1 VTRPTLPTRSG
12 KSSARDPPADA
23 PVATDRG
30 LSPVVGKT
38 LELGVGVLLVALL
51 TATFF
56 GSVAPDYRSA
66 VGTEVG
72 DRTIAAAA
80 DRIETAV
87 PTSDVV
93 RVDRRVTVRLPD
105 TIRGSPYRIVADGA
119 SPASVR
125 LVHADDAVGGRIR
138 LAVPGSAE
146 IRGSWRS
153 TSPSQITVTAG
164 EGSLSVRLV
173 DGGSDSI
180 EGAPTMRSEPI
191 EAAQTTRTPGD
202 ST

>member
-1 VTRPTLPTRSG
+1 MTRPPLPTCSG
-12 KSSARDPPADA
+12 ESSARGPPADA
-23 PVATDRG
+23 PATTDRG
-30 LSPVVGKT
+30 LSPVIGKT
-38 LELGVGVLLVALL
+38 LELGIGVLLVALL

-56 GSVAPDYRSA
+56 GSVAPDYRAA

-72 DRTIAAAA
+72 DRTLAAAA

-138 LAVPGSAE
+138 LAIPGSAE
-146 IRGSWRS
+146 VRGSWRS
-153 TSPSQITVTAG
+153 TSPSRVAVTG
-164 EGSLSVRLV
+164 TEGSLSVRLA
-173 DGGSDSI
+173 DGGSD
-180 EGAPTMRSEPI
+180 PI
-191 EAAQTTRTPGD
+191 EEATTRNPGD